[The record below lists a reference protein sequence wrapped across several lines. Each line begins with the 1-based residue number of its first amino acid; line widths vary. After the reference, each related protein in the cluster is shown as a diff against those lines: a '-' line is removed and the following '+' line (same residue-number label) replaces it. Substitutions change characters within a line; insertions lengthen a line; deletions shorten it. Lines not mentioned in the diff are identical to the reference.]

1 VWKEFA
7 QWIQHKRQVSDIS
20 PFPFAAGAGSNSKEE
35 EGGFVEDSSSRHD
48 DVRRGRRVRPVVLI
62 AHNAKFDISFL
73 KQELVR
79 STSSSSLQDLGVVS
93 YVDTVS
99 LLRRVWWPSVARGSS
114 LKQMKVSPPSFKQGI
129 IYKHLHG

>member
-7 QWIQHKRQVSDIS
+7 QWIQHKRQVSDPS
-20 PFPFAAGAGSNSKEE
+20 SFPFAAGAGSNSKEE
-35 EGGFVEDSSSRHD
+35 EEGGFVEDSSSSHD
-48 DVRRGRRVRPVVLI
+48 DVRRVRPVVLI

-73 KQELVR
+73 KEELVR